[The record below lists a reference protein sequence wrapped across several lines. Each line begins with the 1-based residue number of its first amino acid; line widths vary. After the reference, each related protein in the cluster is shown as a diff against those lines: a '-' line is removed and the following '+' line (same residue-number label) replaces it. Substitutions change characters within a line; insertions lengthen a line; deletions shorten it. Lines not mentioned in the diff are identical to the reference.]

1 MKHKICVSLEQ
12 EVILQMNDLLRD
24 GTFRNKSHVMEFA
37 VRKLIKEAIND

>member
-24 GTFRNKSHVMEFA
+24 GTFRNKSHVMELA
-37 VRKLIKEAIND
+37 VRKLIKGAKND